1 MPAKSAEL
9 DGWSLFNSDVLKVL
23 KHVSGL
29 NKEQEWSELLNF
41 VVIFLNFKKKML
53 K

>member
-29 NKEQEWSELLNF
+29 NKEQGWSELNF